1 MEQDAVT
8 DHNDLVVKYGD
19 RYLTWDNA
27 SPVLAS
33 LAVYRKSLVDH
44 PEHHQRRVDEGDA
57 KRTGRGWSSWWSRR
71 GTPTAE
77 DASTVSLP
85 ATDTSPPTSPPISPP
100 DSPRSL
106 PLLDASPPLSPV
118 QVRFDRFS
126 STACKLTSAAST
138 AGCC

>member
-44 PEHHQRRVDEGDA
+44 PEHHQRRVDECDA
-57 KRTGRGWSSWWSRR
+57 KRPGRGWGSWFSRK
-71 GTPTAE
+71 GTPSVE
-77 DASTVSLP
+77 EASTVSLP
-85 ATDTSPPTSPPISPP
+85 ATDTSPPTSPPVSPPASPKSVPQLDTIRPISPLP
-100 DSPRSL
+100 VRRSPFAIR
-106 PLLDASPPLSPV
+106 DEK
-118 QVRFDRFS
+118 RF
-126 STACKLTSAAST
+126 
-138 AGCC
+138 